1 MAVYFKSEI
10 NRRSSNEDSFC
21 DIEFRINHEAAVHL
35 MAVAD
40 GMGGLTGGSY
50 YSRTAVS
57 LFTESLLKVIMGE
70 EFMGSPLSD
79 QTDLLVDFCRRV
91 FQEINQELYTRGL
104 NAGIKGGTTLTVVL
118 MFWHSIIIASC
129 GDSPLYFMKEG
140 NLSLG
145 CEIQNAAWRMVKE
158 GKTQQG
164 SLLFQ
169 QNKNRLLHYLG
180 RREAVKPFIRMMK
193 DTEADC
199 LLLGTDGAFGD
210 LSAKQIEGLISG
222 TVRRQQLIQDLFD
235 AARNA
240 GEEDN
245 QTAIYYI
252 RDKKKDPPSFTPVSR
267 QDEETAMPGHYK
279 KADSR
284 LGFLRTRIL
293 GLKSFGGR
301 DE

>member
-293 GLKSFGGR
+293 GRKSFGGR

>member
-158 GKTQQG
+158 GKTHQG